1 MPGHD
6 EKDGLSY
13 RSSNRSASWQKLAS
27 STWAR
32 LIAKVFLDDP
42 LACPKC
48 KGQMRIVS
56 FVEQDSLIA
65 KILKHLGLWEKEERP
80 VAHGPPSA
88 KPVVCPVDLFVLDY
102 EEHYVEEHSQL
113 LSEEFEYEAC

>member
-1 MPGHD
+1 MMKKRACPIRAATEVLPG
-6 EKDGLSY
+6 K
-13 RSSNRSASWQKLAS
+13 KLAS

-65 KILKHLGLWEKEERP
+65 KILKHLGLWESLEERP
-80 VAHGPPSA
+80 VANSPPA
-88 KPVVCPVDLFVLDY
+88 LDLVECY
-102 EEHYVEEHSQL
+102 EEGCSQL
-113 LSEEFEYEAC
+113 MPEAFAYEAC

>member
-1 MPGHD
+1 VPGHD

-65 KILKHLGLWEKEERP
+65 KILKHLGLWESLEEHP
-80 VAHGPPSA
+80 VANSPPA
-88 KPVVCPVDLFVLDY
+88 LDLVECY
-102 EEHYVEEHSQL
+102 EEGCSQL
-113 LSEEFEYEAC
+113 MPEAFAYEAC